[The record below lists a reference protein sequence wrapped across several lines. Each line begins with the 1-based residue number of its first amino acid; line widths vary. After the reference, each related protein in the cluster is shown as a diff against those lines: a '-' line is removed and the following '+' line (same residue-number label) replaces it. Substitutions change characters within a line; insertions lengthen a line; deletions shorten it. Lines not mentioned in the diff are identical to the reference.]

1 MDKERIKGK
10 AEDVAG
16 RVERQVG
23 EWTGNEKA
31 QAEGLAKQAE
41 GKARNAVGKTKD
53 AVRDAAD
60 KLKETKIE
68 NEEDR
73 GLSAIKTLRSSKLAL
88 QHRRSV
94 LMGAPFVVAYKGL
107 CSHRTYHRSD
117 SPFTARLWH
126 SYGMKTKNM
135 RELEKMWA
143 KKASEQSNPQQK
155 AGTPTRQTPTHTTR
169 TARKS
174 SRGR

>member
-68 NEEDR
+68 NEEER
-73 GLSAIKTLRSSKLAL
+73 TLSAIKTSRS
-88 QHRRSV
+88 
-94 LMGAPFVVAYKGL
+94 
-107 CSHRTYHRSD
+107 
-117 SPFTARLWH
+117 FTSAV
-126 SYGMKTKNM
+126 
-135 RELEKMWA
+135 
-143 KKASEQSNPQQK
+143 QQK
-155 AGTPTRQTPTHTTR
+155 ERPPGALFLFLRATGCLHRQIRLCTNS
-169 TARKS
+169 KS
-174 SRGR
+174 HPGEHGRHGCANLKMVLIGLF

>member
-53 AVRDAAD
+53 AMRDAAD

-68 NEEDR
+68 NEEE
-73 GLSAIKTLRSSKLAL
+73 
-88 QHRRSV
+88 RRIERDKD
-94 LMGAPFVVAYKGL
+94 VA
-107 CSHRTYHRSD
+107 
-117 SPFTARLWH
+117 
-126 SYGMKTKNM
+126 
-135 RELEKMWA
+135 
-143 KKASEQSNPQQK
+143 
-155 AGTPTRQTPTHTTR
+155 
-169 TARKS
+169 
-174 SRGR
+174 

>member
-41 GKARNAVGKTKD
+41 GKARNAVGKAKD
-53 AVRDAAD
+53 AVRDASD
-60 KLKETKIE
+60 KLKEKKIE

-73 GLSAIKTLRSSKLAL
+73 RLERDKD
-88 QHRRSV
+88 
-94 LMGAPFVVAYKGL
+94 VA
-107 CSHRTYHRSD
+107 
-117 SPFTARLWH
+117 
-126 SYGMKTKNM
+126 
-135 RELEKMWA
+135 
-143 KKASEQSNPQQK
+143 
-155 AGTPTRQTPTHTTR
+155 
-169 TARKS
+169 
-174 SRGR
+174 

>member
-10 AEDVAG
+10 AEDAAG

-68 NEEDR
+68 NEEE
-73 GLSAIKTLRSSKLAL
+73 
-88 QHRRSV
+88 RR
-94 LMGAPFVVAYKGL
+94 LERDKDVA
-107 CSHRTYHRSD
+107 
-117 SPFTARLWH
+117 
-126 SYGMKTKNM
+126 
-135 RELEKMWA
+135 
-143 KKASEQSNPQQK
+143 
-155 AGTPTRQTPTHTTR
+155 
-169 TARKS
+169 
-174 SRGR
+174 

>member
-41 GKARNAVGKTKD
+41 GLAKQAEGKARNAVGKMKD
-53 AVRDAAD
+53 GVRDAAD
-60 KLKETKIE
+60 KLREEKIK

-73 GLSAIKTLRSSKLAL
+73 KLE
-88 QHRRSV
+88 RDIDRD
-94 LMGAPFVVAYKGL
+94 K
-107 CSHRTYHRSD
+107 D
-117 SPFTARLWH
+117 
-126 SYGMKTKNM
+126 KN
-135 RELEKMWA
+135 A
-143 KKASEQSNPQQK
+143 A
-155 AGTPTRQTPTHTTR
+155 
-169 TARKS
+169 
-174 SRGR
+174 

>member
-1 MDKERIKGK
+1 MSRNNQLKGRDLFMDKERIKGK

-23 EWTGNEKA
+23 EWTGNDKA

-73 GLSAIKTLRSSKLAL
+73 QIERDKD
-88 QHRRSV
+88 
-94 LMGAPFVVAYKGL
+94 VA
-107 CSHRTYHRSD
+107 
-117 SPFTARLWH
+117 
-126 SYGMKTKNM
+126 
-135 RELEKMWA
+135 
-143 KKASEQSNPQQK
+143 
-155 AGTPTRQTPTHTTR
+155 
-169 TARKS
+169 
-174 SRGR
+174 

>member
-16 RVERQVG
+16 RVERQAG
-23 EWTGNEKA
+23 EWTGHDKA

-41 GKARNAVGKTKD
+41 GKTRNAVGKTKD

-73 GLSAIKTLRSSKLAL
+73 RIERDKD
-88 QHRRSV
+88 
-94 LMGAPFVVAYKGL
+94 VA
-107 CSHRTYHRSD
+107 
-117 SPFTARLWH
+117 
-126 SYGMKTKNM
+126 
-135 RELEKMWA
+135 
-143 KKASEQSNPQQK
+143 
-155 AGTPTRQTPTHTTR
+155 
-169 TARKS
+169 
-174 SRGR
+174 

>member
-31 QAEGLAKQAE
+31 KAEGLAKQAE

-73 GLSAIKTLRSSKLAL
+73 RIERDKD
-88 QHRRSV
+88 
-94 LMGAPFVVAYKGL
+94 VA
-107 CSHRTYHRSD
+107 
-117 SPFTARLWH
+117 
-126 SYGMKTKNM
+126 
-135 RELEKMWA
+135 
-143 KKASEQSNPQQK
+143 
-155 AGTPTRQTPTHTTR
+155 
-169 TARKS
+169 
-174 SRGR
+174 

>member
-53 AVRDAAD
+53 AVRDAAT

-68 NEEDR
+68 NEEE
-73 GLSAIKTLRSSKLAL
+73 
-88 QHRRSV
+88 RRIERDKD
-94 LMGAPFVVAYKGL
+94 VA
-107 CSHRTYHRSD
+107 
-117 SPFTARLWH
+117 
-126 SYGMKTKNM
+126 
-135 RELEKMWA
+135 
-143 KKASEQSNPQQK
+143 
-155 AGTPTRQTPTHTTR
+155 
-169 TARKS
+169 
-174 SRGR
+174 

>member
-10 AEDVAG
+10 AEDAAG

-41 GKARNAVGKTKD
+41 GKARNAVGKAKD

-68 NEEDR
+68 NEDERNLERD
-73 GLSAIKTLRSSKLAL
+73 KD
-88 QHRRSV
+88 
-94 LMGAPFVVAYKGL
+94 VA
-107 CSHRTYHRSD
+107 
-117 SPFTARLWH
+117 
-126 SYGMKTKNM
+126 
-135 RELEKMWA
+135 
-143 KKASEQSNPQQK
+143 
-155 AGTPTRQTPTHTTR
+155 
-169 TARKS
+169 
-174 SRGR
+174 

>member
-23 EWTGNEKA
+23 EWTGNDKA

-73 GLSAIKTLRSSKLAL
+73 RLERDKD
-88 QHRRSV
+88 
-94 LMGAPFVVAYKGL
+94 VA
-107 CSHRTYHRSD
+107 
-117 SPFTARLWH
+117 
-126 SYGMKTKNM
+126 
-135 RELEKMWA
+135 
-143 KKASEQSNPQQK
+143 
-155 AGTPTRQTPTHTTR
+155 
-169 TARKS
+169 
-174 SRGR
+174 

>member
-10 AEDVAG
+10 AEDAAG

-41 GKARNAVGKTKD
+41 GKARNAVGKAKD

-73 GLSAIKTLRSSKLAL
+73 RLERDKD
-88 QHRRSV
+88 
-94 LMGAPFVVAYKGL
+94 VA
-107 CSHRTYHRSD
+107 
-117 SPFTARLWH
+117 
-126 SYGMKTKNM
+126 
-135 RELEKMWA
+135 
-143 KKASEQSNPQQK
+143 
-155 AGTPTRQTPTHTTR
+155 
-169 TARKS
+169 
-174 SRGR
+174 